1 MEFFF
6 EIILQ
11 FFGEL
16 LLQLF
21 VELLLELGLHS
32 MANTFER
39 PRNPVLSAIG
49 YVLWGAI
56 AGGLSLLLFPTS
68 FVHNHALKL
77 GNLFIIPILL
87 GGCMMLVGKFRTKKD
102 KPLIR
107 LDSFAYGFL
116 FAFSMSLVR
125 YVWAA

>member
-1 MEFFF
+1 MDFLF

-11 FFGEL
+11 FLGEL

-21 VELLLELGLHS
+21 VELLLELGFHS

-39 PRNPVLSAIG
+39 PRNPTLSAIG

-56 AGGLSLLLFPTS
+56 AGGLSLLLFPNS
-68 FVHNHALKL
+68 FVHNHALKIA
-77 GNLFIIPILL
+77 NLFITPIVL
-87 GGCMMLVGKFRTKKD
+87 GVCMMLVGKYRSKKD